1 MLVNSIQ
8 TVDYRNNL
16 AFTGMTKTLKK
27 EKRVDG
33 KKDLVGIAEQRQL
46 NKKSTRVG
54 QLPGFMFDRIN
65 QNTMNAMLLL
75 DSEMSMKTIKDV
87 RERAINEIMTA
98 FEETANEIRAFKPGA
113 KDPIDEIRNRRPQS
127 SVERLK
133 DVLMKYNLVDEPDKF
148 DIKKL
153 DAGEYKTAYKIEGI
167 KDEKTGEELCF
178 KVFHVIDKTPEWHKY
193 KCHGNYAELN
203 SAVYWQAHVGSYT
216 EINKFYFGDM
226 VNGGYIVS
234 RYVPLQNNFPWAPV
248 DKYNYG
254 LKSVDAVKDANG
266 HNKKANFYID
276 EGDDRTVNRIKNRSK
291 TACYVLK
298 QMKNTPEKYRYS
310 KWFEI
315 LYKRK
320 DLDDVQKKAGL
331 ALSLKHMPEEYQE
344 ELILECMDFNEPM
357 VDQSLAYALK
367 YLPVDRALKYYR
379 ALMQRKE
386 PVTQEILMNEIPLLS
401 KKDDARFD
409 DIDTSKFEID
419 PETVYRY
426 CKLSQKYVLPSV
438 ENHLASYLHLLP
450 DDKIIP
456 EATRMVQRGDYATM
470 DRMLHKAKFVD
481 NEQYH
486 FSDKKTIIELIQS
499 HTKNEFLQKK
509 AHDTLVYLIRQQ
521 QSED

>member
-8 TVDYRNNL
+8 STDYRKNSTPY
-16 AFTGMTKTLKK
+16 FTGLTNAMKR
-27 EKRVDG
+27 EKYVDG
-33 KKDLVGIAEQRQL
+33 KKDIVKILENRQGK
-46 NKKSTRVG
+46 NTRLG
-54 QLPGFMFDRIN
+54 EIPGFIFDRLNNNIEKE
-65 QNTMNAMLLL
+65 MMISG
-75 DSEMSMKTIKDV
+75 SEVSYSTKAKL
-87 RERAINEIMTA
+87 RAEAIDDIMTT
-98 FEETANEIRAFKPGA
+98 FEECADEIRAFRPGA
-113 KDPIDEIRNRRPQS
+113 KDPIDEIRNKRPQAT
-127 SVERLK
+127 VDKLK
-133 DVLMKYNLVDEPDKF
+133 ATFMKYNLIDDPDNFNIKFIDEGMY
-148 DIKKL
+148 KK
-153 DAGEYKTAYKIEGI
+153 TFKIEGI
-167 KDEKTGEELCF
+167 KDEATGEQMCF
-178 KVFHVIDKTPEWHKY
+178 KVFHIVDHSPEWHKY

-203 SAVYWQAHVGSYT
+203 SAAYWKEHVGSYT

-226 VNGGYIVS
+226 EKGYLVS
-234 RYVPLQNNFPWAPV
+234 RYVPSKNNFPWAYV

-298 QMKNTPEKYRYS
+298 QMKNTPEKDRRS

-315 LYKRK
+315 LGKRK

-331 ALSLKHMPEEYQE
+331 ALSLKHMPEEDQE
-344 ELILECMDFNEPM
+344 ELILECMNFDEPM

-426 CKLSQKYVLPSV
+426 CKLSQKYVLPEV

-481 NEQYH
+481 NEQYR
-486 FSDKKTIIELIQS
+486 FSDKMEVIKMIQT
-499 HTKNEFLQKK
+499 HTKDPFLLKK
-509 AHDTLVYLIRQQ
+509 AEEVRIYLIRN
-521 QSED
+521 SLGDD